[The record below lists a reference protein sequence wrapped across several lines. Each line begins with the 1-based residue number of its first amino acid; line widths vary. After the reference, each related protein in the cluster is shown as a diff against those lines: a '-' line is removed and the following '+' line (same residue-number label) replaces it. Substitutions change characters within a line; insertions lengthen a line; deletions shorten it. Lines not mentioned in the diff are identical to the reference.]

1 MFEELLGLVD
11 RVRFCTGVGGGS
23 DHSLIYLQLDSKHDK
38 PSSPFEFNPSWLEE
52 FQNLVWNNCKSYDAN
67 LGDSECAQ
75 LANSLKIIEEK
86 VVTWAAENYKNRD
99 KVLTSNRHRK

>member
-1 MFEELLGLVD
+1 MDNRFDNLLTCMQ
-11 RVRFCTGVGGGS
+11 FFT
-23 DHSLIYLQLDSKHDK
+23 QA
-38 PSSPFEFNPSWLEE
+38 SSPFEFNPSWLEE